1 MSDPKYGAEVVER
14 MKSVLSLDSDTQ
26 LAKILGRAG
35 SSVSNW
41 RVRGNVP
48 IDECIRFAQH
58 YSVSLDWL
66 ILGSDQPIGSER
78 FGTERSII
86 GTKEVSPEGYTPI
99 AMYDIEASAGT
110 GHLPGAESVEC
121 IMLLDT
127 CQLEAEGLDPSQLM
141 GARVRGDSMNNTL
154 RNGDRVIID
163 RTHRTPDGVFLLRM
177 GDELRIKRVQR
188 VAGGA
193 LMLISDNPVYEREM
207 LTPHD
212 AASIEIIGRCCMRFG
227 RID

>member
-1 MSDPKYGAEVVER
+1 MSDSKYGAKVVER
-14 MKSVLSLDSDTQ
+14 MKSVLDLNSDTQ
-26 LAKILGRAG
+26 LAKVLGRAG

-48 IDECIRFAQH
+48 IEECIRFAQC
-58 YSVSLDWL
+58 YGVSLDWL
-66 ILGSDQPIGSER
+66 ILGKELDPAGAKDREAP
-78 FGTERSII
+78 II
-86 GTKEVSPEGYTPI
+86 GTHGARHTGYTPI
-99 AMYDIEASAGT
+99 AVYNIEAAAGT
-110 GHLPGAESVEC
+110 GHLPGEEAVEC
-121 IMLLDT
+121 TLYFDT
-127 CQLEAEGLDPSQLM
+127 CQLAFDGLDPTALM

-163 RTHRTPDGVFLLRM
+163 RTHRTPDGVFLLRI

-207 LTPHD
+207 LPPEE
-212 AASIEIIGRCCMRFG
+212 AAAVDIIGRCCMRLG
-227 RID
+227 QIE

>member
-1 MSDPKYGAEVVER
+1 MSDSKYGAEVVER
-14 MKSVLSLDSDTQ
+14 MKSVLKLDSDTQ

-48 IDECIRFAQH
+48 IDECIRFAQC
-58 YSVSLDWL
+58 YGVSLDWL
-66 ILGSDQPIGSER
+66 ILGSDCATESAR
-78 FGTERSII
+78 FDADRSSI
-86 GTKEVSPEGYTPI
+86 GTNDVSPDGYTPI

-110 GHLPGAESVEC
+110 GHLPGAEAIEC
-121 IMLLDT
+121 VMLFDT
-127 CQLEAEGLDPSQLM
+127 RQLEAEGLDPSQLM

-193 LMLISDNPVYEREM
+193 LMLISDNPVYERE
-207 LTPHD
+207 LLGPED
-212 AASIEIIGRCCMRFG
+212 AAGIEIIGRCCMRLG

>member
-1 MSDPKYGAEVVER
+1 MSDSKYGAEVVER
-14 MKSVLSLDSDTQ
+14 MKSVLELDSDTQ

-48 IDECIRFAQH
+48 IDECIRFAQR
-58 YSVSLDWL
+58 YGVSLDWL
-66 ILGSDQPIGSER
+66 ILGNERPVEAEGSDAECS
-78 FGTERSII
+78 SI
-86 GTKEVSPEGYTPI
+86 GTADSLPEGYTPI
-99 AMYDIEASAGT
+99 AMYDIEASAGA
-110 GHLPGAESVEC
+110 GHLPGAEAIEC
-121 IMLLDT
+121 VMLFDT
-127 CQLEAEGLDPSQLM
+127 RQLEAEGLDPSQLM

-207 LTPHD
+207 LAPED
-212 AASIEIIGRCCMRFG
+212 AANIEIIGRCCMRLG

>member
-1 MSDPKYGAEVVER
+1 MSDSKYGAEVVER
-14 MKSVLSLDSDTQ
+14 MKSVLALDSDTQ

-48 IDECIRFAQH
+48 IDECIRFAQR
-58 YSVSLDWL
+58 YGVSLDWL
-66 ILGSDQPIGSER
+66 ILGSESVANAALSGTGYSTIGIDKK
-78 FGTERSII
+78 T
-86 GTKEVSPEGYTPI
+86 PEGYTPI

-110 GHLPGAESVEC
+110 GHLPGAEALESV
-121 IMLLDT
+121 ILLDT
-127 CQLEAEGLDPSQLM
+127 RQLEAEGLDPAQLM

-154 RNGDRVIID
+154 RNGDRVLID
-163 RTHRTPDGVFLLRM
+163 RTHHTPDGVFLLRM

-207 LTPHD
+207 ITPQE
-212 AASIEIIGRCCMRFG
+212 AAGIEIIGRCCMRLG